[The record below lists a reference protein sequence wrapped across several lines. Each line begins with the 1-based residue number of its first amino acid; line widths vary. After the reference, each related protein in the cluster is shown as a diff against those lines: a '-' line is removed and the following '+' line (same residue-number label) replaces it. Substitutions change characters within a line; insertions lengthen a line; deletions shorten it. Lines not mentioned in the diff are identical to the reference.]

1 MRRKIRWFV
10 TAASLVGLAAA
21 GLPAGPAAATHN
33 TDEHSANMTRLFNSP
48 GPTGVTNSDLA
59 FWGDRA
65 YVANYAGFRI
75 FNISNPAAPTLVTSA
90 SCIST
95 PAGQHDISVW
105 NNDADAA
112 ADLLFLSVDGARV
125 GASGTPP
132 AFDAAVDPTGCS
144 NTVAASATSTAQ
156 MEQAWEG
163 VRIFDIN
170 SEASPVQ
177 VAAVPTDCGSH
188 THTLV
193 PTDDG
198 VGAPAAGTSLY
209 VYVSSYP
216 TNFWTNDTDY
226 ADSAGETAQGADFGA
241 ADRVAGQRSNGTD
254 CLEPEARP
262 DEATGDWTANK
273 GHNKISIIKVDLT
286 SMATVAAAD
295 DPTLRVENLAATP
308 AVSCDGPTVAMP
320 LAGSPGAADNCI
332 VYPQIAEWTL
342 PSGTRMTHLASPT
355 RTNSFISCHDIAVFI
370 DLDLAAGAC
379 WDEGQLWD
387 ISDPFLPDFLRR
399 FRNNEVDLLVH
410 SATFTW
416 DGKYV
421 AFEDEAGGGADDR
434 CRDVNDLQG
443 RMWFYNTS
451 LNLQSS
457 FKIPRPQAKNEN
469 CTAHNYNFIPQTNGN
484 DIMTSAWYT
493 GGTSMIDFTNP
504 TAPKEIG
511 FYDAN
516 SPVTGGTT
524 NVGSDVWSSY
534 WYNGYV
540 YVNDILRGFEVL
552 DFNDSRANAAV
563 TLPFL
568 NPQTQMSPIPQV
580 VPSCRGQAATIVGTS
595 GADTLTGTVGPDV
608 IVGLGG
614 KDTIRGLG
622 GQDRICGGAGA
633 DKIVGG
639 GGPDR
644 LSGNRGADRISGGPG
659 GDNLNGGPGRD
670 RCNGGPGAD
679 RLRACEVVVG

>member
-10 TAASLVGLAAA
+10 TAAAVVGLASA
-21 GLPAGPAAATHN
+21 GLPAGPAVATHN

-48 GPTGVTNSDLA
+48 GPTGITNSDLA

-65 YVANYAGFRI
+65 YVANYTGFRI
-75 FNISNPAAPTLVTSA
+75 FNISNPAAPTLVA
-90 SCIST
+90 NVSCNT
-95 PAGQHDISVW
+95 NPGGQHDISVW

-112 ADLLFLSVDGARV
+112 ADILFLSVDAPRV
-125 GASGTPP
+125 GATAGVFDPNADPTLCSGTLP
-132 AFDAAVDPTGCS
+132 
-144 NTVAASATSTAQ
+144 ASASNVAH
-156 MEQAWEG
+156 MEHAWEG

-170 SEASPVQ
+170 SEASPSQ
-177 VAAVPTDCGSH
+177 IAAVPTDCGSH

-226 ADSAGETAQGADFGA
+226 ADSDGQTAQGADFGV

-262 DEATGDWTANK
+262 DEAEGDWTANK

-295 DPTLRVENLAATP
+295 DPTLRVENLVATP
-308 AVSCDGPTVAMP
+308 AVSCDGATAASPIM
-320 LAGSPGAADNCI
+320 GSNPGAADNCI
-332 VYPQIAEWTL
+332 VYPQIIEWTL
-342 PSGTRMTHLASPT
+342 PSGTRVTHLASPT

-387 ISDPFLPDFLRR
+387 ISDPALPDFLRR

-421 AFEDEAGGGADDR
+421 AFEDEAGGGSDDR

-451 LNLQSS
+451 LVQQGN
-457 FKIPRPQAKNEN
+457 FKIPRPQAKGKN
-469 CTAHNYNFIPQTNGN
+469 CTAHNYNVIPQTNGRH
-484 DIMTSAWYT
+484 ILTSAWYF

-504 TAPKEIG
+504 ANAKEIG

-516 SPVTGGTT
+516 SPVTGGAT
-524 NVGSDVWSSY
+524 NVESDVWSSY

-540 YVNDILRGFEVL
+540 YVNDIQRGFEVL

-563 TLPFL
+563 NLPFL
-568 NPQTQMSPIPQV
+568 NPQTQMSVIPQV
-580 VPSCRGQAATIVGTS
+580 VPTCRGQAATIVGTS
-595 GADTLTGTVGPDV
+595 GADTLTGTSGPDV

-614 KDTIRGLG
+614 NDTIKGLA
-622 GQDRICGGAGA
+622 GQDRICGGGGA

-639 GGPDR
+639 SGPDR
-644 LSGNRGADRISGGPG
+644 LSGNAGRDRISGGPG
-659 GDNLNGGPGRD
+659 GDNINGGPGRD
-670 RCNGGPGAD
+670 RCNGGGGAD
-679 RLRACEVVVG
+679 KLRSCEVVVG

>member
-1 MRRKIRWFV
+1 MRRRFRWSV
-10 TAASLVGLAAA
+10 TAVSVAGLAFA
-21 GLPAGPAAATHN
+21 GLPSGPAVATHN

-75 FNISNPAAPTLVTSA
+75 FNISNPAAPTLVHNA

-112 ADLLFLSVDGARV
+112 ADILFLSVDGARV

-132 AFDAAVDPTGCS
+132 AFDAGVDPSGCS
-144 NTVAASATSTAQ
+144 NTVAASATSADQ

-170 SEASPVQ
+170 TETAPSQ
-177 VAAVPTDCGSH
+177 IAAVPTDCGSH

-226 ADSAGETAQGADFGA
+226 ADSAGESAQGVNFGA

-262 DEATGDWTANK
+262 DEALGDWTPNK

-286 SMATVAAAD
+286 SMTTVAAAD
-295 DPTLRVENLAATP
+295 DPTLRVEDLAATP
-308 AVSCDGPTVAMP
+308 PVSCDGATV
-320 LAGSPGAADNCI
+320 GAVGTTLADNCI
-332 VYPQIAEWTL
+332 VYPQIIEWPM
-342 PSGTRMTHLASPT
+342 PSGTRVTHGASPT
-355 RTNSFISCHDIAVFI
+355 RTNSYTGCHDIAVFV

-387 ISDPFLPDFLRR
+387 ISDPALPDFLRR
-399 FRNNEVDLLVH
+399 ARNVEFDLLVH

-421 AFEDEAGGGADDR
+421 AFEDEAGGGGDDR

-484 DIMTSAWYT
+484 DILTSAWYS
-493 GGTSMIDFTNP
+493 GGTSMIDFTSP
-504 TAPKEIG
+504 AKPKEIG

-524 NVGSDVWSSY
+524 NVDSDVWSSY

-540 YVNDILRGFEVL
+540 YVNDIQRGFEVL

-568 NPQTQMSPIPQV
+568 NPQTQMSLIPQV
-580 VPSCRGQAATIVGTS
+580 LPSCRGQAATIVGTS
-595 GADTLTGTVGPDV
+595 GADTLTGTAGADV

-614 KDTIRGLG
+614 ADTLSGLG
-622 GQDRICGGAGA
+622 GGDRICGGAGK
-633 DKIVGG
+633 DKINGG
-639 GGPDR
+639 AGADR
-644 LSGNRGADRISGGPG
+644 LSGNRGADRLTGGAG
-659 GDNLNGGPGRD
+659 NDRLNGGPGRD
-670 RCNGGPGAD
+670 RCNGGAGVDAVT
-679 RLRACEVVVG
+679 RCEVIIG